1 MFQRRF
7 FLASALAIG
16 LSVILPSFASPS
28 EVFSAQGA
36 AISRFTVP
44 GDGSVNTWIVKG
56 PDGLVVIDFQRDVDS
71 AKAAIEHVKATGA
84 PVRALLLTHAH
95 PDHIGG
101 VEAFKNAFPD
111 APLYASKGTADE
123 IRADSRGYQKL
134 TKDIFKDK
142 APSTYPGADR
152 ILKDRDRLSIAGIV
166 IEAREWG
173 PSESESATMFHLP
186 QARVLFTGDVV
197 ANRVTDF
204 LLEERAGPW
213 LKQLSLLKSAYPS
226 VSLVFPG
233 HGAPGRFDDLV
244 AHSTEYLKV
253 FREVVRA
260 EMKAAGSAD
269 KGLSDASARRV
280 AAEIERRFPN
290 QPRVAA
296 IPNLLEL
303 NASAVAR
310 ELAREEGVGKR
321 RP

>member
-1 MFQRRF
+1 MLQRRF
-7 FLASALAIG
+7 TLASALIVG
-16 LSVILPSFASPS
+16 LSGVVPAFAAPA
-28 EVFSAQGA
+28 EVFRANGVA
-36 AISRFTVP
+36 VSRFTVP
-44 GDGSVNTWIVKG
+44 GDGSVNTWIVKA
-56 PDGLVVIDFQRDVDS
+56 PDGVVVIDFQRDVDS
-71 AKAAIEHVKATGA
+71 ARAAIEQVKTMGA

-101 VEAFKNAFPD
+101 VEAFKQAFPD
-111 APLYASKGTADE
+111 APLYASKRTADE
-123 IRADSRGYQKL
+123 IRADSRGYQQL

-152 ILKDRDRLSIAGIV
+152 ILKDRDRLNIAGTV
-166 IEAREWG
+166 IETREWG

-204 LLEERAGPW
+204 LLEERTGPW
-213 LKQLSLLKSAYPS
+213 LKQLTLLRSAYAS
-226 VSLVFPG
+226 VSVAFPG

-244 AHSTEYLKV
+244 AHSTEYLKG
-253 FREVVRA
+253 FREAVRA
-260 EMKAAGSAD
+260 EMKTAGGAV
-269 KGLSDASARRV
+269 KELSDASARRIV
-280 AAEIERRFPN
+280 AEIERRFPN

-303 NASAVAR
+303 NAASVAR
-310 ELAREEGVGKR
+310 ELVREESAGPR